1 MLRERGL
8 SVDHVRA
15 LKPAVTAAPR
25 SALRQSPQPQ
35 ISGGT
40 ILLLAAACGLIV
52 ANIYYAQPLIGP
64 IAQSLGLPPQ
74 AAGLIVTLSQVGYG
88 AGLLFIVPLG
98 DLVENRRLALV
109 SIGFS
114 AIALAAA
121 AFAPSAAAFLV
132 CAGAIGLGSVAVQI
146 LVPLAAHLAPE
157 ATRGRVVG
165 MVSSGLMIGIM
176 LARPASSFVAA
187 QSSWRVVF
195 VLSAAAMVALAA
207 VLSRALPVRAP
218 QTRLT
223 YGALL
228 GSMMHLV
235 ATTPILR
242 RRAFYQSC
250 LFFAFSLFWT
260 TVPLLLA
267 GPHYRMT
274 QNGIALFGLA
284 GVSGA
289 IAAPIAGR
297 LADRG
302 WSRPATVAAIV
313 LVLAAL
319 PITLFPAPGTSLAL
333 LVLAA
338 VAIDFGVQGNLVF
351 GYRAI
356 FALAPEA
363 RGRLNGA
370 YLATFFAAGAVGSAV
385 GAWAYARGGWA
396 LAASIGTAP
405 PLVALVRLLVGVAT
419 GKE

>member
-1 MLRERGL
+1 MSL
-8 SVDHVRA
+8 DHM
-15 LKPAVTAAPR
+15 KAPR
-25 SALRQSPQPQ
+25 LAPAPAPRPTPKLSPQPQ
-35 ISGGT
+35 ISVGT
-40 ILLLAAACGLIV
+40 ILLLAATCGLIV

-64 IAQSLGLPPQ
+64 IAQTLGLAPQ
-74 AAGLIVTLSQVGYG
+74 AAGLIVTMSQIGYG

-98 DLVENRRLALV
+98 DLVENRRLTLASVGL
-109 SIGFS
+109 S

-121 AFAPSAAAFLV
+121 AFAPSASIFLI
-132 CAGAIGLGSVAVQI
+132 CAGLIGLGSVAVQI

-176 LARPASSFVAA
+176 LARPVSSFIAA
-187 QSSWRVVF
+187 QSSWRAVF
-195 VLSAAAMVALAA
+195 VLSSAAMVALAA

-218 QTRLT
+218 QTRMT
-223 YGALL
+223 YGALI
-228 GSMMHLV
+228 GSMAHLAA
-235 ATTPILR
+235 ATPLLR

-260 TVPLLLA
+260 TTPLLLA

-302 WSRPATVAAIV
+302 FSRPTTGAAIV
-313 LVLAAL
+313 LVAAGLPLTLLAA
-319 PITLFPAPGTSLAL
+319 PGSPLALAL
-333 LVLAA
+333 LVAA
-338 VAIDFGVQGNLVF
+338 AIAIDFGVQGNLVLGF
-351 GYRAI
+351 RAI
-356 FALAPEA
+356 FALAPDA

-370 YLATFFAAGAVGSAV
+370 YIATFFAAGAVGSAV
-385 GAWAYARGGWA
+385 GAWAYARGGWT
-396 LAASIGTAP
+396 LACWVGVAP
-405 PLVALVRLLVGVAT
+405 PLLALARFLLIAAT
-419 GKE
+419 RD

>member
-1 MLRERGL
+1 M
-8 SVDHVRA
+8 DYVRA
-15 LKPAVTAAPR
+15 LKPASAPR
-25 SALRQSPQPQ
+25 PRPSRPHPPQPQ
-35 ISGGT
+35 ISGRT

-52 ANIYYAQPLIGP
+52 ANLYYAQPLIGP
-64 IAQSLGLPPQ
+64 IAQSLGLAPQ
-74 AAGLIVTLSQVGYG
+74 AAGLIVTMSQVGYG
-88 AGLLFIVPLG
+88 AGLMFIVPLG
-98 DLVENRRLALV
+98 DLVENRRLILL
-109 SIGFS
+109 SISLS

-146 LVPLAAHLAPE
+146 LVPLAAHLAPD

-176 LARPASSFVAA
+176 LARPASSFIAA
-187 QSSWRVVF
+187 QSSWRTPF
-195 VLSAAAMVALAA
+195 ILSAAAMVALAA
-207 VLSRALPVRAP
+207 VLSRALPVRTP
-218 QTRLT
+218 ETRMT
-223 YGALL
+223 YGALI
-228 GSMMHLV
+228 GSMAHLI
-235 ATTPILR
+235 AATPILR

-260 TVPLLLA
+260 TTPLLLA

-302 WSRPATVAAIV
+302 LSRPATIAAIG

-319 PITLFPAPGTSLAL
+319 LVTLLPAPGSSLPL

-338 VAIDFGVQGNLVF
+338 VAIDSGVQANLIF

-356 FALAPEA
+356 FALAPES

-370 YLATFFAAGAVGSAV
+370 YLATFFAAGAIGSAV

-396 LAASIGTAP
+396 LACSIGAVP
-405 PLVALVRLLVGVAT
+405 PLVALGRVLIGAIRGRD
-419 GKE
+419 